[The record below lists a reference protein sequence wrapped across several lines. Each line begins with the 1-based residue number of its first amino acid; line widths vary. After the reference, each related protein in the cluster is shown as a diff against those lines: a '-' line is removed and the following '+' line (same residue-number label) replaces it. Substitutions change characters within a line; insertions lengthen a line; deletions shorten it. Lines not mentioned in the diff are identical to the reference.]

1 MRRSFAE
8 QFRYN
13 VEHYGADTAAVD
25 FAHRLSYAEL
35 DRLSG
40 QIAAYLKRRGIGR
53 EDLVALDLP
62 RSVEYIAAELAVIR
76 AGAAFVPLD
85 PGLPE
90 ARRAYVLADCGCRLI
105 LDSEACA
112 VAALQEEAAD
122 WAETSPHDL
131 AYIIYTSGSTGKP
144 KGVMQEYGSWDL
156 MAWTNDEIQG
166 PFCNGPEGHR
176 PMGAA
181 LLSPMMYIATVF
193 TTFLAL
199 YEGNA
204 VHILPDETVR
214 DNRAVL
220 NYFRRERIGHAFMT
234 ASLYRQFPFE
244 EGLSLRTVFTG
255 GEVVSALAPHG
266 FALFNCYA
274 MSEFGCAPFA
284 SRIEAPQEHT
294 PVGRPSALVDVRLL
308 GADGEVSAREGTLCI
323 RLPYFR
329 GYRNLPGMTESA
341 FVSIEGERY
350 FNTGDL
356 AGLDGDGVVR
366 LFGRADNIVKIN
378 GNRVEPEEVERT
390 LRGLFPQLRE
400 VVVRGFKNR
409 RGGQYLCA
417 FYEADAEINAKVFRR
432 SLAGELTGYMIP
444 QVFVR
449 MADFPRSANGK
460 IDRAALAPP
469 HKTKSSDYAAPR
481 SALEAELCR
490 AFARALDLER
500 VGIRDDFYELGGD
513 SLATMLLVTELR
525 IPGLTFRQ
533 ILDGRTPERIAAAC
547 VQLGL
552 GVSAGE
558 LPAARPGRRDDYPL
572 RPVQRWVC
580 TLQQRHP
587 QSTAWN
593 LPGLMRLDDGID
605 FDRLVS
611 AVQTVLQRHDAYGT
625 RYFYDPGSGSLRQRF
640 VSERAPLCIE
650 DVTQEEFERIC
661 TGLVRN
667 FPLIGQPLYRVR
679 AFRTP
684 TGNYFFM
691 DAHHSISDGTS
702 IRIFFREIDEVY
714 RGERLPEA
722 VQYADV
728 IEHELRWQSR
738 RSGSGE
744 DGYWTNILDRYD
756 DRRHRIPIDWDTE
769 QDEKGELLIPLR
781 GIRDSWF
788 EGKRFSENA
797 FFLTAAALSLARF
810 LDLREIALAW
820 VYNGRDSAEK
830 MDAIGLL
837 IHELPIYFDFDRELS
852 LEALLLETRESIL
865 NALAHLDSMPKVYDT
880 LTDRVNCFLFQQNLH
895 DSPSVG
901 GREMPFVP
909 VANEEATASNIL
921 DMELLKVDRGYQ
933 LYLDYDR
940 GLYRRSTIA
949 RLSRY
954 YEQTVEYMWRHAG
967 ASVPEILNLKKPE

>member
-1 MRRSFAE
+1 MKKSFAE

-13 VEHYGADTAAVD
+13 AEHYGADTAAVD
-25 FAHRLSYAEL
+25 SARTLSYAEL

-40 QIAAYLKRRGIGR
+40 QLAGFLKRRGIGR
-53 EDLVALDLP
+53 EDIVALDLP

-85 PGLPE
+85 PGLPQ
-90 ARRAYVLADCGCRLI
+90 ARRAYILADCGCCLI
-105 LDSEACA
+105 LDAETFAL
-112 VAALQEEAAD
+112 AAQEEPAG

-166 PFCNGPEGHR
+166 PFCRGPEGRR

-193 TTFLAL
+193 TTFLTL

-204 VHILPDETVR
+204 VHILSEETAR

-220 NYFRRERIGHAFMT
+220 DYFRRERIGHTFMT
-234 ASLYRQFPFE
+234 ASLYKQFPFE

-255 GEVVSALAPHG
+255 GEAVSGLAPHG

-274 MSEFGCAPFA
+274 MSEFGCAPFGW
-284 SRIEAPQEHT
+284 RIEAPQEHT
-294 PVGRPSALVDVRLL
+294 PVGKPSGLVDVRLL
-308 GADGEVSAREGTLCI
+308 GEDSAASERRGRLCI

-329 GYRNLPGMTESA
+329 GYRNLPEMSESV
-341 FVSIEGERY
+341 FVSLEGERY

-356 AGLDGDGVVR
+356 AGADRDGVLR

-390 LRGLFPQLRE
+390 LRSLFPQLRE
-400 VVVRGFKNR
+400 AIVRGFRNR

-417 FYEADAEINAKVFRR
+417 FYEADEDIPPEVFRHA
-432 SLAGELTGYMIP
+432 LAGEVTGYMIP
-444 QVFVR
+444 QFFVR
-449 MADFPRSANGK
+449 VADFPRNANGK
-460 IDRAALAPP
+460 IDRKALAAPS
-469 HKTKSSDYAAPR
+469 KANLSAYAAPR
-481 SALEAELCR
+481 GALEAELCR
-490 AFARALDLER
+490 GFAAALGLER

-513 SLATMLLVTELR
+513 SLATMVLITELR
-525 IPGLTFRQ
+525 IPGITFHQ
-533 ILDGRTPERIAAAC
+533 ILDGRTPEKIAAAC
-547 VQLGL
+547 ARLGL
-552 GVSAGE
+552 DVSGGE
-558 LPAARPGRRDDYPL
+558 RSAALQGRRDDYPL
-572 RPVQRWVC
+572 RPVQRWIC

-593 LPGLMRLDDGID
+593 LTGLMRLDDEID
-605 FDRLVS
+605 FERLVS
-611 AVQTVLQRHDAYGT
+611 AVQTVLRRHDVYGT
-625 RYFYDPGSGSLRQRF
+625 RYFFDPDSGTLRQRF
-640 VSERAPLCIE
+640 VPERAELLIE
-650 DVTQEEFERIC
+650 DVTQEEFERIR

-684 TGNYFFM
+684 SGNYFFM

-702 IRIFFREIDEVY
+702 IRIFFREIDQVY
-714 RGERLPEA
+714 RGESLPEA

-728 IEHELRWQSR
+728 IEHELLWQSR
-738 RSGSGE
+738 RGSLAA
-744 DGYWTNILDRYD
+744 DSYWANILSHYD
-756 DRRHRIPIDWDTE
+756 EKRHRIPIDRNTD
-769 QDEKGELLIPLR
+769 QDEKGELLIPLS

-788 EGKRFSENA
+788 EGKRFSENV

-810 LDLREIALAW
+810 LSLREIALAW

-837 IHELPIYFDFDRELS
+837 IHELPIYFDFNRELA
-852 LEALLLETRESIL
+852 LEELLMETRESTL
-865 NALAHLDSMPKVYDT
+865 NALAHLDGMSTVYNT

-895 DSPSVG
+895 DSPSVDG
-901 GREMPFVP
+901 KEMPFVP
-909 VANEEATASNIL
+909 VADEEATASNIL
-921 DMELLKVDRGYQ
+921 DMELLKFDRGYQ

-940 GLYRRSTIA
+940 GLYRQSTLV

-954 YEQTVEYMWRHAG
+954 YEQTVEYMWRNPG